1 MAAARRPL
9 GAGIVTLIVVDAVL
23 VTVFAVLLVGSGLLG
38 AGLVR
43 GARAV
48 DHGAQQAA
56 PAAAGDQAG
65 AEATVVTFASPSRNI
80 ACTIDGA
87 AATCAIAEFTY
98 SPPAVPGCTGTT
110 GHEVQVTA
118 DGASWLC
125 TQGAAPA
132 RAGAD
137 VDVLGYGQ
145 SIAANGFTCT
155 SSESGMTCLHDA
167 SGHSFSL
174 ARGGATLD

>member
-9 GAGIVTLIVVDAVL
+9 GAGIVTLIVVDALL
-23 VTVFAVLLVGSGLLG
+23 VTVFAVLLAGSGLLG
-38 AGLVR
+38 
-43 GARAV
+43 GAEAV
-48 DHGAQQAA
+48 DDGAPQAA
-56 PAAAGDQAG
+56 PATSGEQGAA
-65 AEATVVTFASPSRNI
+65 EVATVLTFASPSRNI
-80 ACTIDGA
+80 SCTIDGA
-87 AATCAIAEFTY
+87 ATCAIADFTY

-118 DGASWLC
+118 DGARWLC
-125 TQGAAPA
+125 TEGAAPA
-132 RAGAD
+132 RASSD
-137 VDVLGYGQ
+137 VVVLGYGQ

>member
-9 GAGIVTLIVVDAVL
+9 GAGIVTLIVVDALL
-23 VTVFAVLLVGSGLLG
+23 VIVFAVLLAGSGLLG
-38 AGLVR
+38 
-43 GARAV
+43 GAEAV
-48 DHGAQQAA
+48 DDGAPQAA
-56 PAAAGDQAG
+56 PTAAGEQGAG
-65 AEATVVTFASPSRNI
+65 AAATVVTFASPSRNI
-80 ACTIDGA
+80 SCTIDGA
-87 AATCAIAEFTY
+87 AATCAIADFTY
-98 SPPAVPGCTGTT
+98 SPPAVPGCTGIT
-110 GHEVQVTA
+110 GHEVQVAA
-118 DGASWLC
+118 DGARWLC

-137 VDVLGYGQ
+137 VDVLAYGQ

>member
-9 GAGIVTLIVVDAVL
+9 GAGIVTLVVVDALL
-23 VTVFAVLLVGSGLLG
+23 VVVFAVLLAGSGLLSG
-38 AGLVR
+38 SG
-43 GARAV
+43 AV
-48 DHGAQQAA
+48 DEGAQQAA
-56 PAAAGDQAG
+56 PVAAGEQG
-65 AEATVVTFASPSRNI
+65 VGEAETVVTFASPSRNI
-80 ACTIDGA
+80 SCTIDGA

-118 DGASWLC
+118 DGAAWLC

-132 RAGAD
+132 RAGSD
-137 VDVLGYGQ
+137 VDVLAYGQ

-155 SSESGMTCLHDA
+155 SSESGVTCRHDA
-167 SGHSFSL
+167 SGQSFSL